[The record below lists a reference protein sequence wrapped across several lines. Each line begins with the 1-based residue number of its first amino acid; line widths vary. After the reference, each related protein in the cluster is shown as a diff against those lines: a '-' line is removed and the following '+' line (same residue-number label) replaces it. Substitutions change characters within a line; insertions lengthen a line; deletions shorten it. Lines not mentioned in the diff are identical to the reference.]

1 LIYNVK
7 VNDKNAILNV
17 DNNYVA
23 TLSNLAAGT
32 YEVCFSSTSIPN
44 YKQCYEVK
52 IEEPEKIVVSSFV
65 SKNSNTVKLTLR
77 GSNEYK
83 VTLNGVDEI
92 VTGTDYTANL
102 KTGTNTI
109 SVSTDLE
116 CQGVFNETIFL
127 SEGIQYFP
135 NPTSGVVQVYLA
147 GQDSEVNVTIF
158 DFAGNMISRY
168 VKSIES
174 NRNFQLELSSYM
186 EGMYLIQLEGKT
198 ISKTFK
204 IIKK

>member
-1 LIYNVK
+1 
-7 VNDKNAILNV
+7 
-17 DNNYVA
+17 
-23 TLSNLAAGT
+23 
-32 YEVCFSSTSIPN
+32 
-44 YKQCYEVK
+44 VK

-65 SKNSNTVKLTLR
+65 SKNSNTVKLTMR
-77 GSNEYK
+77 GADTYK
-83 VTLNGVDEI
+83 VTLNGVEET
-92 VTGTDYTANL
+92 VAGTDYTAVL
-102 KTGTNTI
+102 KSGTNTI

-116 CQGVFNETIFL
+116 CQGVYNETIFL

-135 NPTSGVVQVYLA
+135 NPTTGVVQVYL
-147 GQDSEVNVTIF
+147 GGEDNEVNVKIF
-158 DFAGNMISRY
+158 DLAGNMISKY

-186 EGMYLIQLEGKT
+186 DGIYLIQLEGKT